1 MGRILKQLN
10 YGAGLA
16 SLGNAGGVE
25 LSGNIMPF
33 LLRGVNVFGIDSV
46 AFPMDKRAEIWQA
59 LATKMPKGPLAQM
72 VTEIGLAELP
82 AYGKQILEGQIRGR
96 VVVDVNK

>member
-1 MGRILKQLN
+1 
-10 YGAGLA
+10 
-16 SLGNAGGVE
+16 
-25 LSGNIMPF
+25 
-33 LLRGVNVFGIDSV
+33 
-46 AFPMDKRAEIWQA
+46 
-59 LATKMPKGPLAQM
+59 M

>member
-1 MGRILKQLN
+1 
-10 YGAGLA
+10 
-16 SLGNAGGVE
+16 

-46 AFPMDKRAEIWQA
+46 ACPMDKRAEIWQA
-59 LATKMPKGPLAQM
+59 LAAEMPKGPLAQM

-82 AYGKQILEGQIRGR
+82 AYGKQILEGQVRGR